1 MKRNYTV
8 NRFAN
13 WLKPAL
19 AVILTLFVLNA
30 SADEITWT
38 GAIDT
43 DGTNPANWDPNLG
56 IVDNTLN
63 IGLAANFTNNP
74 VFDLEGEAETYIAG
88 LNMDSGSVVVVDH
101 TGARF
106 QSNST
111 IYFFGHLTI
120 KEGWFRTSKSLYH
133 SDSNS
138 VILVEGGKLDIK
150 DYFLV
155 GHDKQPGG
163 GFLWISGDGE
173 VSSKYGPDRFEGK
186 NNAFPGRG
194 EAIRITDNGKM
205 YNPGNNVALY
215 ESAIAKGFI
224 RSDEDHD
231 PYVIFDLNSNQTTV
245 RCRSKDEFF
254 FVNNESQQLFEGD
267 EIDTVFMVDNRALT
281 TFTNQEWK
289 YATTSGGP
297 YQSFTTAQT
306 EKILTGSLFPT
317 AGTYYVVYQGD
328 NNGTTVS
335 SEELVFSVSS
345 RMVTISPDVIQYLRV
360 GQQGAMLTAE
370 TQQAATSYEWKVS
383 SQQGGPYVS
392 FDPAITVDEFIPEL
406 DSGNHFVICEAIV
419 DGTTYSSPEVAL
431 LVAASDFISKE
442 IAYTGAVST
451 DAADLLNYDPVTY
464 PYDNVLYIPRTEEG
478 KTPVL
483 ADEGSYTINF
493 IGMEDSA
500 EFIIRKSEDDTVFI
514 YNDNY
519 NLDGCITIE
528 SGVLYTSRS
537 FMRMDS
543 KNAGIILKN
552 KAQYINTSGLGH
564 IMGNHNAPEGGIL
577 TIQDDAYV
585 YCTSIFRFTSDTTQS
600 IITISENGILDLGGD
615 KTGDVATWL
624 AKKQLLAKEGFTIK
638 YSYDESNDITRVVAK
653 SDIAFNLVTLEDQY
667 VGAGTTGT
675 EITTI
680 NDENITSREWKYA
693 MTSGGGYM
701 SFDPAI
707 TSDSYTPAFDTAGVY
722 YVVCEGSDGSETTV
736 TDEIMINV
744 VSIDVTPAADQVI
757 EPFTSFATLSYTE
770 SMASDRKEWKL
781 TSTSGSGYASFPV
794 AQKGETC
801 SAIMTT
807 EGVYYIVLECVYGD
821 NAIVSNEVKVTVTS
835 SAALNNVS
843 EPEFSLYPNPTNG
856 SFQIQTKEAGAI
868 SVKAF
873 DISGKLVM
881 SHSDINTAQAL
892 SINEA
897 GLYFIEVTQNNH
909 RSVSTLVVK

>member
-8 NRFAN
+8 NCFAK

-19 AVILTLFVLNA
+19 AVILTFFVLNA
-30 SADEITWT
+30 SADEIIWT
-38 GAIDT
+38 GAIDA

-74 VFDLEGEAETYIAG
+74 VFDLEGEAETYISG
-88 LNMDSGSVVVVDH
+88 LNMDSGSVVVVEH

-111 IYFFGHLTI
+111 IYFKGHLTI
-120 KEGWFRTSKSLYH
+120 KGGWFRTSKSLYH

-138 VILVEGGKLDIK
+138 VIIVEDAKLDIK

-163 GFLWISGDGE
+163 GFLWIKGDGE

-186 NNAFPGRG
+186 GNAFPGRG
-194 EAIRITDNGKM
+194 EAIRITDNGQM
-205 YNPGNNVALY
+205 YNPGNNVAMY
-215 ESAIAKGFI
+215 ETAITKGFI

-231 PYVIFDLNSNQTTV
+231 PYAFFDFNANKTIV
-245 RCRSKDEFF
+245 MCRSKDEFF
-254 FVNNESQQLFEGD
+254 FVNNASQQLFEGD
-267 EIDTVFMVDNRALT
+267 PIDTVVLVDNRAAA
-281 TFTNQEWK
+281 TFTNKEWK

-297 YQSFTTAQT
+297 YQSFATPQLGST
-306 EKILTGSLFPT
+306 LTGNLFPS

-328 NNGTTVS
+328 NNGTTVT
-335 SEELVFSVSS
+335 SEEIVFSVSS
-345 RMVTISPDVIQYLRV
+345 RMVTISPDAIQYLRV
-360 GQQGAMLTAE
+360 GQKGAMLSALTQE
-370 TQQAATSYEWKVS
+370 TATSYEWKVS
-383 SQQGGPYVS
+383 STQGGPYES
-392 FDPAITVDEFIPEL
+392 FEPAITVDEFIPEL
-406 DSGNHFVICEAIV
+406 DSGNYFVICDV
-419 DGTTYSSPEVAL
+419 MVNGTAYSSPEVAL
-431 LVAASDFISKE
+431 LVSGSDFISKT
-442 IAYTGAVST
+442 ITYTGAVST
-451 DAADLLNYDPVTY
+451 DAGDLLNYDPVTY
-464 PYDNVLYIPRTEEG
+464 PYDNVLFIPVTEEG

-483 ADEGSYTINF
+483 ADEGSCYINF
-493 IGMEDSA
+493 IGLEDSA
-500 EFIIRKSEDDTVFI
+500 EFIIRKNDDDTLFI
-514 YNDNY
+514 KNDDY
-519 NLDGCITIE
+519 NLDGCITVE

-564 IMGNHNAPEGGIL
+564 IMGDHNSPAGGIL

-585 YCTSIFRFTSDTTQS
+585 YCTNIFRFTSDTTQS

-653 SDIAFNLVTLEDQY
+653 SDIAFNLATVEAQY
-667 VGAGTTGT
+667 AGAATTGA

-693 MTSGGGYM
+693 MTSGGEYM
-701 SFDPAI
+701 SFDPAV
-707 TSDSYTPAFDTAGVY
+707 TSDSYAPAFDTAGVY

-744 VSIDVTPAADQVI
+744 ISIDVTPAADQVI

-781 TSTSGSGYASFPV
+781 SSTSGSGYASFPV

-801 SAIMTT
+801 SAMMTA
-807 EGVYYIVLECVYGD
+807 EGVYYIVLECVYGET
-821 NAIVSNEVKVTVTS
+821 AIVSNEVKVTVTS
-835 SAALNNVS
+835 NASINDASALKFA
-843 EPEFSLYPNPTNG
+843 LYPNPTEG
-856 SFQIQTKEAGAI
+856 AFQIKTMETGVV
-868 SVKAF
+868 SVKAY
-873 DISGKLVM
+873 DITGKLVM
-881 SHSDINTAQAL
+881 SQSAVNTDQSLTL
-892 SINEA
+892 SESGI
-897 GLYFIEVTQNNH
+897 YYIEVTRNGNK
-909 RSVSTLVVK
+909 SISKLVVK